1 MIVGQSV
8 KVVKDKVFGTGKWV
22 GMTGRIASIHKSTLP
37 VGVVLKGER
46 HETDF
51 KKSELKVIKTR

>member
-1 MIVGQSV
+1 MIIGQSV
-8 KVVKDKVFGTGKWV
+8 KVVKDKVFGIGRYV

-37 VGVVLKGER
+37 VGVVLKGDR

-51 KKSELKVIKTR
+51 QKSELRVIRK